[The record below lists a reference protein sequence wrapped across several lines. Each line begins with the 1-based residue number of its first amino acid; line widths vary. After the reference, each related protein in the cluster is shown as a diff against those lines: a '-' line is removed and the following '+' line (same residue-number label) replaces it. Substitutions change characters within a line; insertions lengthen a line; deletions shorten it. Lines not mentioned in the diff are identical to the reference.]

1 MRLCLTLSANRQ
13 PVPFSYQHFLTSAFH
28 RWLGPNAVH
37 DAMSLYSLSWLRGD
51 NSFVRQGYLQFP
63 RGAQWRI
70 SAHDPALLQKII
82 EGSLRGP
89 EVCCGMRVETVE
101 QLPCPTFGERHTFR
115 LLSPIL
121 AKSRPDAEGR
131 VTHHLWDDPQADAII
146 TATLRHKMDS
156 AGLDERHKT
165 ATVRFDRDYPNP
177 KTKLVNIKGIEH
189 KTSLCPVIIEGTPE
203 ALLFSWHVGI
213 GNNTGSGFGCLE

>member
-13 PVPFSYQHFLTSAFH
+13 PVPFSYQHFLTGAFH

-37 DAMSLYSLSWLRGD
+37 DAMSLYSLSWLRGEG
-51 NSFVRQGYLQFP
+51 SFMRRGCLHFP

-115 LLSPIL
+115 LLSPVL
-121 AKSRPDAEGR
+121 AKSRPDAQGR
-131 VTHHLWDDPQADAII
+131 LKTPPGNFRQRI
-146 TATLRHKMDS
+146 TTDCHIL
-156 AGLDERHKT
+156 LT
-165 ATVRFDRDYPNP
+165 
-177 KTKLVNIKGIEH
+177 I
-189 KTSLCPVIIEGTPE
+189 
-203 ALLFSWHVGI
+203 ALHSWHKRQFMVSSP
-213 GNNTGSGFGCLE
+213 NYE